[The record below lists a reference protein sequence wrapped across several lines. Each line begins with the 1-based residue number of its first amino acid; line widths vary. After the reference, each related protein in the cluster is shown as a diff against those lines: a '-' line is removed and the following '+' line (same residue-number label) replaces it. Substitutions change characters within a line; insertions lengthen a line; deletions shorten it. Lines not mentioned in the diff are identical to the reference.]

1 MNRLHIHISVTDLDR
16 NIAFYSAMFGTGPN
30 VLKPDYAKWQLDDP
44 RVNFAISARG
54 GKAGLD
60 HLGIQT
66 DSDAGLE
73 AVQQR
78 LSAAGTELEAQQG
91 TTCCYARSDKY
102 WSVDPQGIAWE
113 AFHTLGSAPTF
124 NDQADGDKDSA
135 CCAPAPADTDSCC
148 SPAAETSTACCG
160 GDEQQ
165 SSGGCCG

>member
-1 MNRLHIHISVTDLDR
+1 MNRLHIHISVNDLQA
-16 NIAFYSAMFGTGPN
+16 NTAFYSAMFDAEPT

-73 AVQQR
+73 AMQQR
-78 LSAAGTELEAQQG
+78 LSAAGASLEAQKG

-124 NDQADGDKDSA
+124 NDQGDGDDDSA
-135 CCAPAPADTDSCC
+135 CCAPALDSVDSCC
-148 SPAAETSTACCG
+148 NPATGSSGACCG
-160 GDEQQ
+160 GDDAQP
-165 SSGGCCG
+165 GTGCCG